1 MTSRSFIFGCL
12 FASVAGVGCADVAPK
27 KKLIEFGWDMPSP
40 AQLRDNLAVYENLP
54 FDGIGVKLPMGRAI
68 FTKDPYP
75 EADDQDQREFLW
87 SIKFTNLTD
96 NFLVMWGTAEDGWL
110 GPDYRYQ

>member
-1 MTSRSFIFGCL
+1 MTSGSLIFGCL

-54 FDGIGVKLPMGRAI
+54 FDGIGVKLPVGQEI
-68 FTKDPYP
+68 FIKTPYP
-75 EADDQDQREFLW
+75 DADYQAQRDILS

-96 NFLVMWGTAEDGWL
+96 NFLVIWGTAEDGWL